1 MILVVVVVVGLLDA
15 GPKASDVAALLQLL
29 VKRQVATDD
38 NTAASRNVALARDE
52 SSKWHSE
59 PRSHCRLL

>member
-1 MILVVVVVVGLLDA
+1 MILVVVVVGLLDA

-38 NTAASRNVALARDE
+38 NTAACVLGM
-52 SSKWHSE
+52 
-59 PRSHCRLL
+59 LLWLVVEVTF

>member
-1 MILVVVVVVGLLDA
+1 MILVVVVVGLLDA

-38 NTAASRNVALARDE
+38 NTAASRNVALASPVVE
-52 SSKWHSE
+52 VAF
-59 PRSHCRLL
+59 